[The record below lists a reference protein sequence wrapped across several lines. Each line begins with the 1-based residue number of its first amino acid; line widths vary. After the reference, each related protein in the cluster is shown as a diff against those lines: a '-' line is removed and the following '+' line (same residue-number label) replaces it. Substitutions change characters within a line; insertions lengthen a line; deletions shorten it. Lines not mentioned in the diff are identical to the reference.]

1 MQAIQLSFLPA
12 ASDLRDADGSLN
24 LKRIRKVVFNNMTA
38 EDFAHLLG
46 ISAATYRSWEY
57 KQREP
62 SGAALSLLKLAAA
75 APELVQEVLGNEV
88 ESPIVVRPKEAGVVS
103 MAA

>member
-1 MQAIQLSFLPA
+1 MQTIQLSFLPA
-12 ASDLRDADGSLN
+12 ANDLRGEDGSLN

-46 ISAATYRSWEY
+46 VPAATYRSWEY

-62 SGAALSLLKLAAA
+62 SGAALSLLKIAVA
-75 APELVQEVLGNEV
+75 APKLVQEVLGNEV
-88 ESPIVVRPKEAGVVS
+88 ESPIVAQPKGADMVS